1 MAHFAVVKD
10 KGGFFFFFFLSLLS
24 RAASE
29 GGLKKLSTLEQVYRA
44 IPDQEN

>member
-10 KGGFFFFFFLSLLS
+10 KGGFFFFFLSLLS

-29 GGLKKLSTLEQVYRA
+29 GGFKKLSTLEQVYRA